1 MDKKVEFK
9 KYRETY
15 QEFWYRSYSVH
26 EDEKAI
32 YLEYEFEIPNLTK
45 FHPKLQIDKKNSP
58 LKSLN
63 TAQVKK
69 YGISYRNG

>member
-1 MDKKVEFK
+1 MGYNKAEIKRKRKSMDKSEEFK

-32 YLEYEFEIPNLTK
+32 YLEYEFEIPNSTK
-45 FHPKLQIDKKNSP
+45 FHPK
-58 LKSLN
+58 
-63 TAQVKK
+63 
-69 YGISYRNG
+69 